1 MNPHLFPRRAV
12 IAALLIMSTVHGVP
26 LSAGQIPSWLGGGDK
41 DTKYK
46 TYKDPAGR
54 FELDYPTKDWR
65 LLPSA
70 GSNLAV
76 LSGKDGPSLF
86 IELTKLTDSLTPA
99 EVEAMPDL
107 ELSRVKDQQPKA
119 TDFKSEMLDSKS
131 GRGVLIRYSR
141 VAVVPEVVVQYSI
154 PVLKD
159 LYRLNAVI
167 PARIIAKQEAVVMH
181 MIQSFMAAAGP
192 PTTQPR

>member
-1 MNPHLFPRRAV
+1 MNPQLFPRRAA
-12 IAALLIMSTVHGVP
+12 IAALLIISVVHGVP
-26 LSAGQIPSWLGGGDK
+26 LSARQLGWLGVGDK

-76 LSGKDGPSLF
+76 LSGKDGPTLF

-99 EVEAMPDL
+99 EVGAMPEL
-107 ELSRVKDQQPKA
+107 ELTRVKDQQPKA
-119 TDFKSEMLDSKS
+119 TDFKSEMFDSKS

-141 VAVVPEVVVQYSI
+141 VAAVPEVVVQYSI

-167 PARIIAKQEAVVMH
+167 PARIIAKHEAVLMH
-181 MIQSFMAAAGP
+181 MIQSFKAAADSP
-192 PTTQPR
+192 ATEPR